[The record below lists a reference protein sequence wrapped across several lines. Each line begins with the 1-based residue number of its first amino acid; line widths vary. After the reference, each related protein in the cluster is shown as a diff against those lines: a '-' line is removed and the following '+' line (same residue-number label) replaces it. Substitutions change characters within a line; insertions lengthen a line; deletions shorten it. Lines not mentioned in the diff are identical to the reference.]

1 MFSEA
6 LKFPD
11 GFILI
16 LFDKLLQK
24 NASNQAN
31 LGTDSTDLERFETKV
46 KWAELLREIRRL
58 DPEFAEMIHP
68 E

>member
-1 MFSEA
+1 MIYHTNPITREA
-6 LKFPD
+6 
-11 GFILI
+11 I
-16 LFDKLLQK
+16 DKLLQK

>member
-1 MFSEA
+1 MIYDTNPIIREA
-6 LKFPD
+6 
-11 GFILI
+11 I
-16 LFDKLLQK
+16 DKLLQK